1 MNIEELTASRELSL
15 KLTTADITRMQTLI
29 RAPEGMCDNVSD
41 VPLFLLAL
49 RQWNQHSPFRFY
61 TALKDTRPDLIET
74 ACKIPWLCVSS
85 PSDCEQEGEELS
97 IQSLIGLLRG
107 EITKSTW
114 ILIYMAV
121 TNEAGDN
128 IGFEITLNKMLEK
141 GLIERDLTTLSEI
154 LKGIQRDDLVDK
166 LRAYQAIFSGMED
179 GEFESKFKRELLTQ
193 AKEMK
198 QWEYKLKQF
207 IFVQH
212 EKVKQMIGSDE
223 SVSLAHV
230 YIDLTILRQKPK
242 PIDLKDETTY
252 NEVAFLRKIANREV
266 EISPVNFTEELIS
279 CKPTQPEVWCLI
291 GNPGCGK
298 TFLAKRTALRFSS
311 NELSGILYSISIP
324 CRNPDWHAMEY
335 TRYEAEGE
343 FDNEFISKWLCLGLS
358 KGGNWS
364 KDLAKH
370 LSESEGEGMLLII
383 DGLDE
388 FTKKVRFEKTFL
400 FLLLTR
406 QTLIRATI
414 ILTSRPGA
422 WTDISSSH
430 ELKIDRYYQVLGF
443 SPINRDLY
451 FKIQITNEVKLE
463 QGMELLIRH
472 DEMNQLSLIP
482 VNASLF
488 AALLRGEDSTS
499 INTLTKLYY
508 ELTLYLI
515 RRELMRMSLGEFSR
529 VTRISYLHADILE
542 CLHRIAFIAF
552 LGVANRDLA
561 SEETV
566 PLIIGEE
573 EYTGHCLGLA
583 HEHYKRESV
592 GLIKKV
598 WTFPH
603 LTMQEFTA
611 ALWLDSSPWTE
622 QCFSIRYISHSS
634 ANFSLFRMVVR
645 FLCGL
650 LRDKSAAVLSILY
663 RYLTPQ
669 TIQLNDIPMCYQLRY
684 ERLDT
689 HKEGWNEFTEN
700 YFQMTAILYET
711 DYSSIPVWFAHFKQ
725 FFPDPIYI
733 FINTAISPN
742 EWICFLQ
749 SLQLVSKIQLIH
761 VDTRLIN
768 PTQFKSLLQK
778 LGICSVQYL
787 ALRLVDKDSTTV
799 LSYSNLI
806 RETDLLF
813 DTKISLELFECDLTG
828 VTTDNPFLLT
838 TNKNICGFRL
848 FANKYSNEIQLQLT
862 NQFSALEFLYL
873 NTPQRVYN
881 LKTRE
886 EEESGINYD
895 ILISAVCQLAKLRGL
910 YFYRIPNRYLHYLT
924 PVLSQFSNLRE
935 IGFDN
940 FSLLPAISKLTN
952 ITYLKIKDSLT
963 VDTTLSGYLTQLVNA
978 NGHTLR
984 GIELFCLQRI
994 GFKSWGTF
1002 LNCLASCTNLVKL
1015 EIESTHLPV
1024 DDVIEWSNT
1033 LSKLVSLVE
1042 LIFLFVSLY
1051 DTGLFS
1057 VCEGLIKHPAI
1068 RRLDVLSCNLTY
1080 LSCLPLIYL
1089 IPTVYRLERLTVYGL
1104 SKKEKDP
1111 IELLRTTA
1119 DEYGIMHSLD

>member
-1 MNIEELTASRELSL
+1 
-15 KLTTADITRMQTLI
+15 
-29 RAPEGMCDNVSD
+29 
-41 VPLFLLAL
+41 
-49 RQWNQHSPFRFY
+49 
-61 TALKDTRPDLIET
+61 
-74 ACKIPWLCVSS
+74 
-85 PSDCEQEGEELS
+85 
-97 IQSLIGLLRG
+97 
-107 EITKSTW
+107 
-114 ILIYMAV
+114 
-121 TNEAGDN
+121 
-128 IGFEITLNKMLEK
+128 
-141 GLIERDLTTLSEI
+141 
-154 LKGIQRDDLVDK
+154 
-166 LRAYQAIFSGMED
+166 MED
-179 GEFESKFKRELLTQ
+179 GEFESKFKREVGTQ

-207 IFVQH
+207 TFVQH

-230 YIDLTILRQKPK
+230 YIDLTILKQKPK

-252 NEVAFLRKIANREV
+252 NEITLLRKIANREV
-266 EISPVNFTEELIS
+266 EISPVDFRKELTTY
-279 CKPTQPEVWCLI
+279 KPTEPEIWCLI

-311 NELSGILYSISIP
+311 NELTGILYSISIP

-343 FDNEFISKWLCLGLS
+343 FDNEFISKWLCLGLP

-364 KDLAKH
+364 KDLAKY

-388 FTKKVRFEKTFL
+388 FTKKIPFPKTLL
-400 FLLLTR
+400 FILLARQIMTR
-406 QTLIRATI
+406 STI

-422 WTDISSSH
+422 WTDISSAH
-430 ELKIDRYYQVLGF
+430 ELKVDRYFQILGF
-443 SPINRDLY
+443 SPENRDRY
-451 FKIQITNEVKLE
+451 FKIQITNEVKLD
-463 QGMELLIRH
+463 QCMELLIRH

-488 AALLRGEDSTS
+488 AALLRGEDSSS

-515 RRELMRMSLGEFSR
+515 RRELIRMSLEEFCK
-529 VTRISYLHADILE
+529 VTRISYLHTDILE

-552 LGVANRDLA
+552 LGVANRDLV

-669 TIQLNDIPMCYQLRY
+669 MIQLIDIPMYYQLRY
-684 ERLDT
+684 EYLVT
-689 HKEGWNEFTEN
+689 HKEGWNEFSEI

-711 DYSSIPVWFAHFKQ
+711 DSYSIPIWFAHFKQ
-725 FFPDPIYI
+725 FFPNPIYI
-733 FINTAISPN
+733 FTNTTISPN

-749 SLQLVSKIQLIH
+749 SLQLVSKIQLIYI
-761 VDTRLIN
+761 DTILIN

-787 ALRLVDKDSTTV
+787 ALRFSGIDFTTI
-799 LSYSNLI
+799 LPYSDLI

-813 DTKISLELFECDLTG
+813 DTKISLELYWCNLTD
-828 VTTDNPFLLT
+828 VTIDTPFLLT
-838 TNKNICGFRL
+838 TNQNLSSMRIFNNN
-848 FANKYSNEIQLQLT
+848 FTYEFQLQL
-862 NQFSALEFLYL
+862 NKQFSALEFLYL
-873 NTPQRVYN
+873 YTPQEVFN
-881 LKTRE
+881 FKTNE
-886 EEESGINYD
+886 HEVSGINYGT
-895 ILISAVCQLAKLRGL
+895 LIPTLCQLTQLRGL
-910 YFYRIPNRYLHYLT
+910 YLYDIPNEYIHSLK
-924 PVLSQFSNLRE
+924 PVLSQFSNLQE
-935 IGFDN
+935 IGLDN
-940 FSLLPAISKLTN
+940 SSLLPAISKLTN
-952 ITYLKIKDSLT
+952 ITYLKIRDSQT
-963 VDTTLSGYLTQLVNA
+963 EDTTLSGYLTELINA
-978 NGHTLR
+978 NGDTLK
-984 GIELFCLQRI
+984 GIELIYLERS
-994 GFKSWGTF
+994 GFKTWGIF

-1015 EIESTHLPV
+1015 YIESTRLPA
-1024 DDVIEWSNT
+1024 DDVTLWSNT
-1033 LSKLVSLVE
+1033 LIKLKSLVE
-1042 LIFLFVSLY
+1042 LRFFLVSLL
-1051 DTGLFS
+1051 DAGLFS
-1057 VCEGLIKHPAI
+1057 VCEGLINHSAI
-1068 RRLDVLSCNLTY
+1068 RKLDIQRCNLTS
-1080 LSCLPLIYL
+1080 LSCMPLIHL
-1089 IPTVYRLERLTVYGL
+1089 IPVVYQLETLEVGGL
-1104 SKKEKDP
+1104 SKPEELSIK
-1111 IELLRTTA
+1111 LLRTTA
-1119 DEYGIMHSLD
+1119 DEYCIEHSLD

>member
-1 MNIEELTASRELSL
+1 M
-15 KLTTADITRMQTLI
+15 
-29 RAPEGMCDNVSD
+29 APV
-41 VPLFLLAL
+41 
-49 RQWNQHSPFRFY
+49 
-61 TALKDTRPDLIET
+61 
-74 ACKIPWLCVSS
+74 ACQVPWLCVSS
-85 PSDCEQEGEELS
+85 ASECETEGEELS
-97 IQSLIGLLRG
+97 IKSLVDMLKS
-107 EITKSTW
+107 EIPKSKW
-114 ILIYMAV
+114 KLIYLSM
-121 TNEAGDN
+121 TNEADDKV
-128 IGFEITLNKMLEK
+128 GFEITLNKMLRK
-141 GLIERDLTTLSEI
+141 GLVRRDLIALSQVMRA
-154 LKGIQRDDLVDK
+154 IQRNDLVGK
-166 LRAYQAIFSGMED
+166 LEKYPSVFVVMEEE
-179 GEFESKFKRELLTQ
+179 EFESKFRREVETQ
-193 AKEMK
+193 SKEMK

-230 YIDLTILRQKPK
+230 YIDLTILKQKPK

-252 NEVAFLRKIANREV
+252 NEIAFLRKIANREV
-266 EISPVNFTEELIS
+266 EISPVDFTEELIS
-279 CKPTQPEVWCLI
+279 YKPTQPEIWCLI

-298 TFLAKRTALRFSS
+298 TFLARRTALRFSS
-311 NELSGILYSISIP
+311 NELAGILYSISIP
-324 CRNPDWHAMEY
+324 CRNPDWHAIEY

-343 FDNEFISKWLCLGLS
+343 FDNEFISKWLCLGLP

-364 KDLAKH
+364 RDLAKH

-443 SPINRDLY
+443 SPVNRDLY
-451 FKIQITNEVKLE
+451 FTKKLQSE
-463 QGMELLIRH
+463 TKLKECISLLARY
-472 DEMNQLSLIP
+472 DEINQLSLIP

-499 INTLTKLYY
+499 INTLTKLYH

-515 RRELMRMSLGEFSR
+515 RRELTRLSLEEFSR

-542 CLHRIAFIAF
+542 CLYRIAFIAF
-552 LGVANRDLA
+552 LGVANRDLT

-634 ANFSLFRMVVR
+634 ANFSLFRMIVR

-669 TIQLNDIPMCYQLRY
+669 TIQLTDIPMCYQLRY
-684 ERLDT
+684 EYLDT
-689 HKEGWNEFTEN
+689 HNQGWNEFSEV

-711 DYSSIPVWFAHFKQ
+711 DSNSIPVWFAHFKQ

-733 FINTAISPN
+733 FINTTISPN

-749 SLQLVSKIQLIH
+749 SLQLVSKIQLIYI
-761 VDTRLIN
+761 DTDFIN
-768 PTQFKSLLQK
+768 PTQFKFLTQN
-778 LGICSVQYL
+778 LGICSVQFL
-787 ALRLVDKDSTTV
+787 ALKFSVKDSTTV
-799 LSYSNLI
+799 LPYIYLI

-813 DTKISLELFECDLTG
+813 GTRISLELCSCDLTG

-838 TNKNICGFRL
+838 TNQNIYSMNL
-848 FANKYSNEIQLQLT
+848 SLNKYSNEFLMQLN
-862 NQFSALEFLYL
+862 NQFSVLENLYL
-873 NTPQRVYN
+873 YVPQEVYN
-881 LKTRE
+881 FKTE
-886 EEESGINYD
+886 EFDDSGINYNT
-895 ILISAVCQLAKLRGL
+895 LVAALCQLTQLRGL
-910 YFYRIPNRYLHYLT
+910 D
-924 PVLSQFSNLRE
+924 LSDIRNKYTDSLKSMLPQFSNLQE
-935 IGFDN
+935 MGFSN
-940 FSLLPAISKLTN
+940 TSLLPAISKLTN
-952 ITYLKIKDSLT
+952 ITYLKMSDCETEDANFS
-963 VDTTLSGYLTQLVNA
+963 DYLIQLINA
-978 NGHTLR
+978 NGDTLR
-984 GIELFCLQRI
+984 GVGLYCLEEI
-994 GFKSWGTF
+994 GFMSWEMF
-1002 LNCLASCTNLVKL
+1002 LNCLASCTNLVRL
-1015 EIESTHLPV
+1015 EIWSTRLPA
-1024 DDVIEWSNT
+1024 DDVSQWSNT
-1033 LSKLVSLVE
+1033 VSKLESLVE
-1042 LIFLFVSLY
+1042 LVLYAVSLS
-1051 DTGLFS
+1051 DTGLIS
-1057 VCEGLIKHPAI
+1057 VCGGLIKHPAI
-1068 RRLDVLSCNLTY
+1068 RKLSLQRCNLTS
-1080 LSCLPLIYL
+1080 LSCLPLIHL
-1089 IPTVYRLERLTVYGL
+1089 IPTVYQLESLTVNGL
-1104 SKKEKDP
+1104 SEQEKESIK
-1111 IELLRTTA
+1111 LLTATA
-1119 DEYGIMHSLD
+1119 DEYCIKHDLF